1 MTEAGRLMSKI
12 VNLLVYGKWTD
23 CTHDWIPEPDTFADW
38 ICKDCG
44 VGR

>member
-1 MTEAGRLMSKI
+1 MMERTVRKI
-12 VNLLVYGKWTD
+12 LNWLLYMKWTD
-23 CTHDWIPEPDTFADW
+23 CQHDWIPEPDTFADW